1 MAVKPLKK
9 LRVILREIK
18 LIETPLLTVD
28 CVVFDG
34 SGVVL
39 IRRGCEPF
47 KGEYALPGGFVDIG
61 ESVEDACIRELKEET
76 GLEVN
81 KNSLQLI
88 GVYSKPGRDPR
99 RHTAS
104 IAYLAEADLS
114 LLQAGDDAASVEL
127 VIDWKRK
134 SIAFDHMKII
144 NDARSLYDIISKNKE
159 KK

>member
-1 MAVKPLKK
+1 M
-9 LRVILREIK
+9 
-18 LIETPLLTVD
+18 IETPLLTVD
-28 CVVFDG
+28 CIVFDG

-61 ESVEDACIRELKEET
+61 ESIEDACVRELKEET
-76 GLEVN
+76 NLEVD
-81 KNSLQLI
+81 KNSLRLV

-114 LLQAGDDAASVEL
+114 IIQAGDDAASVEL
-127 VIDWKRK
+127 VSDWKSK

-144 NDARSLYDIISKNKE
+144 NDAKSLYDIIVRNKE

>member
-1 MAVKPLKK
+1 MNVKWNNFLTEGELKDVGIVACLDDK
-9 LRVILREIK
+9 QRF
-18 LIETPLLTVD
+18 LI
-28 CVVFDG
+28 
-34 SGVVL
+34 
-39 IRRGCEPF
+39 IRRSNIDERG
-47 KGEYALPGGFVDIG
+47 GQWTIPGGHIDD
-61 ESVEDACIRELKEET
+61 EDSSIEDGACRELKEET
-76 GLEVN
+76 GLVVN

-114 LLQAGDDAASVEL
+114 MLQAGDDAASVEL

-144 NDARSLYDIISKNKE
+144 NDAKSLYDIINKNKD